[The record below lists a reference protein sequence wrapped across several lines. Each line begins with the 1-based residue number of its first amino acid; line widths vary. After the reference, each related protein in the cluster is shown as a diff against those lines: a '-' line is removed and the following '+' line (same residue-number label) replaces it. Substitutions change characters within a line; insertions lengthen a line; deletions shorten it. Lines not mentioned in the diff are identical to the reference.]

1 MHACGKALAFALL
14 GTAVAF
20 PIAAK
25 SASLHIGITIVE
37 ACDVRTPGLASSHT
51 GNPVQAKC
59 SSDTPYS
66 VAVENHPM
74 HGDGRSHPAIVPDDG
89 SAVVPPGFR
98 IATFTL

>member
-37 ACDVRTPGLASSHT
+37 ACDVRTREFASSHP
-51 GNPVQAKC
+51 GDPVEAKC

-66 VAVENHPM
+66 VAVESHPA
-74 HGDGRSHPAIVPDDG
+74 HGDGRPLPAIVPDDG
-89 SAVVPPGFR
+89 SAVAPPGYR